1 MRAFCRPYVRH
12 AAGRPTRMAFDPATA
27 KFELEIEGDAKVTAP
42 TLIYVPRL
50 QYPQGVSVSV
60 SSGTAAYDPA
70 TQTLTWAGHNTE
82 AAARLRLTPR

>member
-1 MRAFCRPYVRH
+1 
-12 AAGRPTRMAFDPATA
+12 MAFDPATA
-27 KFELEIEGDAKVTAP
+27 TFELEIEGDAKVTAP

-50 QYPQGVSVSV
+50 HYPDGVEVSV

-70 TQTLTWAGHNTE
+70 TQTLTWTGHNTE